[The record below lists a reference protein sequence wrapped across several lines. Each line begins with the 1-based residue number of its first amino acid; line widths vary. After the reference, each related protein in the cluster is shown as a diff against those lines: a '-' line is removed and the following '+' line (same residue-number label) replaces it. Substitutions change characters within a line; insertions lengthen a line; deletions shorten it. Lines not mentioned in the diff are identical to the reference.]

1 MPRVAVVTDSTADL
15 PSGMAE
21 DLAIRVVP
29 LNVHWEG
36 ATYRDKI
43 DLAADEFYRR
53 LAEARELPK
62 TSAPAVGLFEEIY
75 QELLAE
81 HEGVVSVHISARLS
95 GTCSAALAA
104 AQSVA
109 PERIVVIDSRQLSL
123 CLGWLAVE
131 AARLARQ
138 DAPLVAVAEHVRRL
152 LPRVNLYAAL
162 DTLEF
167 LQRGGRIGRAQALI
181 GSLLSVKP
189 IVQIQDGEV
198 APVDRVRTRAAALRR
213 LVELTTSLPSIQA
226 LGVLHGAAPEQAAA
240 LRDELAIRFPGQQI
254 VTSEIGAVIGT
265 HAGPGVYG
273 VAYLLAE

>member
-15 PSGMAE
+15 PPGMAE

-240 LRDELAIRFPGQQI
+240 LRDELAARFPGQQI

>member
-138 DAPLVAVAEHVRRL
+138 DAPLAAVAEHVRRL

-198 APVDRVRTRAAALRR
+198 APVDRVRTRAAALR
-213 LVELTTSLPSIQA
+213 
-226 LGVLHGAAPEQAAA
+226 
-240 LRDELAIRFPGQQI
+240 
-254 VTSEIGAVIGT
+254 
-265 HAGPGVYG
+265 
-273 VAYLLAE
+273 

>member
-43 DLAADEFYRR
+43 DLSADEFYRR

-62 TSAPAVGLFEEIY
+62 TSAPAVGLFEETY

-81 HEGVVSVHISARLS
+81 HKGIVSVHISARLS

-138 DAPLVAVAEHVRRL
+138 DAPLAAVAEHVRRL

-213 LVELTTSLPSIQA
+213 LVELTTSLPPVQA
-226 LGVLHGAAPEQAAA
+226 LGVLHGAAPEQAAT
-240 LRDELAIRFPGQQI
+240 LRDELAARFPGQQI

>member
-15 PSGMAE
+15 PPGMAE

-240 LRDELAIRFPGQQI
+240 LRDELAVRFPGQQI